1 MFSYGYQTTN
11 GAKRGMEA
19 MPRININLDEETFQE
34 LKDLAKSKRK
44 NMSETLRDALA
55 LEKWFHDTRSK
66 GGRILVEHGSSGE
79 AREIVP
85 R

>member
-1 MFSYGYQTTN
+1 
-11 GAKRGMEA
+11 
-19 MPRININLDEETFQE
+19 MPRININLDDETFEE
-34 LKDLAKSKRK
+34 LKDLAKAKKK

-66 GGRILVEHGSSGE
+66 GGRVLVQQSSSDS

-85 R
+85 IR

>member
-1 MFSYGYQTTN
+1 
-11 GAKRGMEA
+11 
-19 MPRININLDEETFQE
+19 MPRININLDDETFEE
-34 LKDLAKSKRK
+34 LKELAKAKRK

-55 LEKWFHDTRSK
+55 LEKWFYETRSK
-66 GGRILVEHGSSGE
+66 GGRVLVEQGGSGT

>member
-1 MFSYGYQTTN
+1 
-11 GAKRGMEA
+11 
-19 MPRININLDEETFQE
+19 MPRININLDDETFEE
-34 LKDLAKSKRK
+34 LKDLAKAKKK

-66 GGRILVEHGSSGE
+66 GGRVLVQQSGSDS

-85 R
+85 IR